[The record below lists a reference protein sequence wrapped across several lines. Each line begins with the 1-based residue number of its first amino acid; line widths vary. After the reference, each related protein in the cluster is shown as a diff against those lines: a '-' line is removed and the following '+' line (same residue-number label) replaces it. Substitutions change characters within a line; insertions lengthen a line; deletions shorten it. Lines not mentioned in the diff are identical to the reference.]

1 VNVETPFPTE
11 CFTAVLTVH
20 FLVNSLL
27 SLVDGSNMFC
37 HVALSGEHFITV
49 GTGDALDSAMFGLSH
64 VDVSYV
70 GAQVGLGG
78 EYPDTH
84 VAPLVAR
91 VVSETAHLPGQLGGQ
106 TLLLLL
112 NVDRLQDRVHV
123 SIDVVDDVLVLSDVG
138 SGVGVQDGVD
148 RARGK

>member
-1 VNVETPFPTE
+1 
-11 CFTAVLTVH
+11 
-20 FLVNSLL
+20 
-27 SLVDGSNMFC
+27 MRY
-37 HVALSGEHFITV
+37 LSGEHFITV

-106 TLLLLL
+106 TLLLLQRDYTVCLTGIKLTRHININKFRCGTHIKLL
-112 NVDRLQDRVHV
+112 N
-123 SIDVVDDVLVLSDVG
+123 
-138 SGVGVQDGVD
+138 SGTI
-148 RARGK
+148 